1 MKWLVFF
8 VMTIAEPFAV
18 KTLAFETKNECVD
31 YVNDPSNAS
40 TLAIEVIA
48 VAGFNDDI
56 IAVTCLPENE
66 VREKLNETESKV

>member
-1 MKWLVFF
+1 MKWLIVF
-8 VMTIAEPFAV
+8 VMLEAEPFAV
-18 KTLAFETKNECVD
+18 KTIKFETKNECVD
-31 YVNDPSNAS
+31 YVNDPSNAN

>member
-1 MKWLVFF
+1 MKWLIVF

-18 KTLAFETKNECVD
+18 KTIKFETKNECVD
-31 YVNDPSNAS
+31 YVNDPSNAN